1 MAVLQILKYGD
12 KILRKKSIPIQTIT
26 APYKKFAYDML
37 ETLYARQGLGLA
49 AIQCGQDIQL
59 IVVDVDWISGEK
71 NPYIIFNPEITES
84 SGVSTE
90 VEGCLSIP
98 GVNANVIRPD
108 TITVAGYDR
117 NGQPMVLENITGML
131 ARCILHEMDHINGVL
146 FVDKISET
154 EKAMNSGKL
163 KKISGK

>member
-12 KILRKKSIPIQTIT
+12 KRLRKQSLPIPTIT
-26 APYKKFAYDML
+26 APYKKFAYDLL
-37 ETLYARQGLGLA
+37 ETMYAKSGIGLS
-49 AIQCGQDIQL
+49 AIQGGQDIRL

-90 VEGCLSIP
+90 IEGCLSIP
-98 GVNANVIRPD
+98 GVNANVIRPE

-131 ARCILHEMDHINGVL
+131 ARCILHEIDHLNGVL
-146 FVDKISET
+146 FVDKISAT

-163 KKISGK
+163 KKLTGK